1 MPGMI
6 TNWHLGSCDL
16 SKIPNVN
23 CTVFC
28 SLGIEAPDFVFP
40 MQHVKGA
47 KKVVLTMTDHAIN
60 TDLVDESQRDTFG
73 DRKKHAQGYNDA
85 ETGEMFRGSGLNE
98 LPDGVYIADEKFNL
112 IRVTS
117 YSQVKEL
124 YDTTYDKTSPQRIRA
139 RRIHKMVRDWFLENE
154 LEMSF
159 PDEQARTSEGLKND
173 MIQGKILKQNAKRL
187 RFVKAEIENLRKL
200 KQRPD
205 CTKEE
210 LLEQNRKLIAACR
223 DYMRDTTMPPSG
235 NTAYKAGL
243 VSDTLS
249 HTMRENNA
257 LKKELSREKNEEHEP
272 DLDDKIRARKERLEG
287 KDGYLERKQEAETKR
302 LEQENKFLKLFS
314 DTAKKCSDTLKLL
327 DKTRV
332 GKSTSSSY
340 DDFHRVLEEGTKL
353 EAHTSVNEVSDFLQR
368 FTDISER
375 YRSSHDALIGPI
387 TKDGETRLRTSE
399 KMKALGSDTA
409 EELTKLTKGLGEK
422 NTPIGLRIMDSS
434 AKLAD
439 IQNKQEQRKAA
450 EAPPAVEPAD
460 PAIQPAA
467 FA

>member
-1 MPGMI
+1 MI
-6 TNWHLGSCDL
+6 GSA
-16 SKIPNVN
+16 VY
-23 CTVFC
+23 
-28 SLGIEAPDFVFP
+28 
-40 MQHVKGA
+40 
-47 KKVVLTMTDHAIN
+47 
-60 TDLVDESQRDTFG
+60 DEIDEMSRG
-73 DRKKHAQGYNDA
+73 KLADRKVKLHHSTGTKHQKEGHDVLQLEFA
-85 ETGEMFRGSGLNE
+85 GSGGH
-98 LPDGVYIADEKFNL
+98 DV
-112 IRVTS
+112 
-117 YSQVKEL
+117 
-124 YDTTYDKTSPQRIRA
+124 
-139 RRIHKMVRDWFLENE
+139 
-154 LEMSF
+154 
-159 PDEQARTSEGLKND
+159 
-173 MIQGKILKQNAKRL
+173 
-187 RFVKAEIENLRKL
+187 
-200 KQRPD
+200 
-205 CTKEE
+205 
-210 LLEQNRKLIAACR
+210 
-223 DYMRDTTMPPSG
+223 
-235 NTAYKAGL
+235 
-243 VSDTLS
+243 
-249 HTMRENNA
+249 
-257 LKKELSREKNEEHEP
+257 LKKHKDRNGGI
-272 DLDDKIRARKERLEG
+272 DDINNMT
-287 KDGYLERKQEAETKR
+287 KQEAETKR
-302 LEQENKFLKLFS
+302 LELENKFLKLFS

-353 EAHTSVNEVSDFLQR
+353 GAHTSVNEMSDFLQR